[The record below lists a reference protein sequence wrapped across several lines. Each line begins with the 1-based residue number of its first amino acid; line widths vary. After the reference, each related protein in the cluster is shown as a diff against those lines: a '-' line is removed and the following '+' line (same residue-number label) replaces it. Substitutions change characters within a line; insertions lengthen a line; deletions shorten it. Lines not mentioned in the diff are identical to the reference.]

1 MHKSFRGTLR
11 LAIGALACGAQCA
24 LAGVISISA
33 AVSTK
38 VEGESLLVTV
48 TVENRGD
55 ESAYNAQA
63 EFSVLGQRIQ
73 TEKVEQLPVGKPVT
87 FAKEIPLNIGTPG
100 LYPLMTT
107 VFYTDAN
114 QYPFSALAPHVFAHG
129 VQGGPADLAGKMD
142 ALTLSTRGKLRV
154 TLRNLTGSD
163 VTATVRLVV
172 PRDLA
177 VREEQQEVAV
187 PARAEQALRFAIE
200 NFSARGGSAYPV
212 TAVAEY
218 EKDGVHQTA
227 LVSGLVKII
236 ERPRVMGLNYSVLA
250 GVLVL
255 LVAAFIA
262 FQKFKK

>member
-1 MHKSFRGTLR
+1 M
-11 LAIGALACGAQCA
+11 A
-24 LAGVISISA
+24 SISLFSA
-33 AVSTK
+33 SVSTK
-38 VEGESLLVTV
+38 VEGESLRVTV
-48 TVENRGD
+48 RVENRGD

-73 TEKVEQLPVGKPVT
+73 TEKVEELPVGKPVT

-100 LYPLMTT
+100 VYPLMTT

-114 QYPFSALAPHVFAHG
+114 QYPFSALAPHVFA
-129 VQGGPADLAGKMD
+129 QGGPADLAGKMD

-177 VREEQQEVAV
+177 VREEQQEIAV

-200 NFSARGGSAYPV
+200 NFSARGGSSYPV